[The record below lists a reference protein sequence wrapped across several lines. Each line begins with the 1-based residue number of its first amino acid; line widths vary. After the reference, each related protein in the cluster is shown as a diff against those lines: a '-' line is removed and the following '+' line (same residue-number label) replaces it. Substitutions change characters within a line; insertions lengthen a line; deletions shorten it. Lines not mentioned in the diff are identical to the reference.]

1 MKTFLPSENKIQ
13 RLTSSVVDQIAA
25 GEVVERPAGLVKEL
39 IENSLDAGAKTI
51 EIQFSN
57 GGLFVCVK
65 DDGCGIEPEE
75 LSLALSRHATS
86 KIKKA
91 GDLFSIQSYG
101 FRGEALASIASISC
115 LTLISKIK
123 NLKSAYRLKSEF
135 GKTMKLEKLSGT
147 QGTTVIVDRVF
158 QNVSARLRFLKSES
172 VETLAVKNVIVS
184 QALSRPDVSFR
195 VIHKGRLLSYWPRVS
210 SARQRAETI
219 LSISPLYH
227 HVHKEGEYS
236 VEAVLSAPNNTA
248 RTSKK
253 MWFFVNGRA
262 VEDKTLYGA
271 LMSAHRNL
279 LMHGEYPIA
288 VLYLTMP
295 PVEVDVNVHPTKTR
309 VRFRNQSKIFKF
321 VQSGARALLEKGP
334 WLTHLAPSY
343 QELIKEGKNNPRQ
356 SRPVFASQEKL
367 DLKTNLNQEDGKK
380 PLKPKEFRFEAKP
393 SFVSAL
399 TAEKLKR
406 KLNAGGINAE
416 SSKESFN
423 ALNQKQRTFSSLRV
437 LAQAKKTYIVAQS
450 ESSLV
455 FVDQHAAHERI
466 LFEKLISFFKKG
478 RAEQQKYLTPL
489 KIKMDPAEVLAAM
502 QAGPAFKTLGIEI
515 KSSRSDEVLILS
527 SPSFI
532 KESVIER
539 AIKQWTAEHIERGES
554 FTAEKI
560 VSDISA
566 SMACHSAI
574 RAGQTLSL
582 KEMESLLEQMEG
594 FSFSSFCPHGR
605 PVFVEYPFSRLERD
619 FGRVV

>member
-1 MKTFLPSENKIQ
+1 MKDLLSNKNKIHQ
-13 RLTSSVVDQIAA
+13 LDSSVVDQIAA

-39 IENSLDAGAKTI
+39 IENSLDAGAKMI
-51 EIQFSN
+51 EVQFSN

-65 DDGCGIEPEE
+65 DDGCGIEPKE
-75 LSLALSRHATS
+75 LSLALCRHATS
-86 KIKKA
+86 KISKA

-115 LTLISKIK
+115 LTLISKTK
-123 NLKSAYRLKSEF
+123 NLDTAYRLKSEF
-135 GKTMKLEKLSGT
+135 GKTMKLEKLNST
-147 QGTTVIVDRVF
+147 QGTTVIVDRIF

-184 QALSRPDVSFR
+184 QALSRPDVGFR
-195 VIHKGRLLSYWPRVS
+195 VIHKGRLLSYWPKAD
-210 SARQRAETI
+210 SAVKRAEMV
-219 LSISPLYH
+219 LSMSPLYC
-227 HVHKEGEYS
+227 HVHTDADYS
-236 VEAVLSAPNNTA
+236 VEAVLSAPNSTA

-288 VLYLTMP
+288 VLYLKIP
-295 PVEVDVNVHPTKTR
+295 PVEVDVNIHPTKTQ
-309 VRFRNQSKIFKF
+309 VRFRNQSKVFKF
-321 VQSGARALLEKGP
+321 VQNGVRSLLEKGP

-356 SRPVFASQEKL
+356 KKPVFEHQEKL
-367 DLKTNLNQEDGKK
+367 N
-380 PLKPKEFRFEAKP
+380 LKPESNKSFFAPKENVFSGKP
-393 SFVSAL
+393 SLAPPALKSSAG
-399 TAEKLKR
+399 
-406 KLNAGGINAE
+406 AGGGV
-416 SSKESFN
+416 SSQDSSAQSFN
-423 ALNQKQRTFSSLRV
+423 TLRQEKRTFSSLKV
-437 LAQAKKTYIVAQS
+437 LAQAKKTYIVTQS

-466 LFEKLISFFKKG
+466 LFEKLMSFFKKG
-478 RAEQQKYLTPL
+478 GAEPQKYLTPM
-489 KIKMDPAEVLAAM
+489 KIKMDPAEVSAVMSARSS
-502 QAGPAFKTLGIEI
+502 FKTLGIEI
-515 KSSRSDEVLILS
+515 KSTPLDEVLVFS

-539 AIKQWTAEHIERGES
+539 ALKQWAEEYIERGES

-574 RAGQTLSL
+574 RAGQVLSL
-582 KEMESLLEQMEG
+582 KEMESLLEQMEE